1 MAGPRGFDPIAIVEC
16 SYALQGSESE
26 WIDRLLEAVAPAID
40 QGIGVYGY
48 TYRSNGERPVITA
61 VASGNPAWERV
72 LLEMR
77 DKIPSDHVAATI
89 GVRRPTIATESQQV
103 AKLPPHRR
111 NANESIYRALGF
123 ADVLAI
129 HATEPNGGL
138 VLASMLPEKQTVPA
152 RETARWQRITA
163 HMSSALRLRRHI
175 EREAVE
181 DEAVLSP
188 SGNLLHATGVAKQ
201 ADARERLR
209 DAARAMDRARGP
221 LRRNDP
227 QEALELW
234 RALCAGRWSL
244 VDRFESDGRRFLIA
258 HRNQPHLPDLRGL
271 SQREASVAAFAQ
283 LGQSNK
289 EIAYT
294 LGLSP
299 SSVAT
304 HLSAAL
310 RKLGLPSRAAL
321 VTTSFGLQV
330 DKPGD
335 QL

>member
-1 MAGPRGFDPIAIVEC
+1 MAGQRRFDPIAMVER
-16 SYALQGSESE
+16 SYALQGTESE
-26 WIDRLLEAVAPAID
+26 WIDRLLETVSPAID
-40 QGIGVYGY
+40 EGIGVYGF
-48 TYRSNGERPVITA
+48 TYRWHGGRLIFTA
-61 VASGNPAWERV
+61 FSSANPAWEDILRQMNDEASPDY
-72 LLEMR
+72 LAGAI
-77 DKIPSDHVAATI
+77 D
-89 GVRRPTIATESQQV
+89 VRQPCYSFSQQV
-103 AKLPPHRR
+103 AKLPPQTREWHD
-111 NANESIYRALGF
+111 NFYRQLGF
-123 ADVLAI
+123 ADALMV
-129 HATEPNGGL
+129 HAADPDGGIGIL
-138 VLASMLPEKQTVPA
+138 SPRTLEQTVPA
-152 RETARWQRITA
+152 REMARWQRITA
-163 HMSSALRLRRHI
+163 HMASALRLRRRI

-209 DAARAMDRARGP
+209 AAARAMDRARGP

-244 VDRFESDGRRFLIA
+244 VDRFESDGRRYLIA
-258 HRNQPHLPDLRGL
+258 HRNQLSLPNLRGL
-271 SQREASVAAFAQ
+271 SQREATVAAFAQ

-289 EIAYT
+289 EIAYA

-304 HLSAAL
+304 HLSGAL
-310 RKLGLPSRAAL
+310 RKLGLPSRAVL

>member
-1 MAGPRGFDPIAIVEC
+1 MAGQRSFDPIAIVER

-26 WIDRLLEAVAPAID
+26 WIDRLLEAVGPAID
-40 QGIGVYGY
+40 QSIGVYGF
-48 TYRSNGERPVITA
+48 TYRWHGGRLTFTA
-61 VASGNPAWERV
+61 FASGNPAWEDILRQMNDGASADY
-72 LLEMR
+72 LAGAI
-77 DKIPSDHVAATI
+77 D
-89 GVRRPTIATESQQV
+89 VRKPFYSFSQQV
-103 AKLPPHRR
+103 AKLPPQTREWHD
-111 NANESIYRALGF
+111 NFYRQLGF
-123 ADVLAI
+123 ADALMV
-129 HATEPNGGL
+129 HAVDPDGGIGIL
-138 VLASMLPEKQTVPA
+138 SPRALEQTVSA
-152 RETARWQRITA
+152 RDVARWQRTTA
-163 HMSSALRLRRHI
+163 HMASALRLRRRI
-175 EREAVE
+175 EQEKVE

-188 SGNLLHATGVAKQ
+188 SGSLLHATGVAKQ

-209 DAARAMDRARGP
+209 IAARAMDRARGP

-244 VDRFESDGRRFLIA
+244 VDRFESDGRRYLIA
-258 HRNQPHLPDLRGL
+258 HRNQPSLPNLRGL

-304 HLSAAL
+304 HLSGAL

-335 QL
+335 QP

>member
-1 MAGPRGFDPIAIVEC
+1 MA
-16 SYALQGSESE
+16 
-26 WIDRLLEAVAPAID
+26 
-40 QGIGVYGY
+40 
-48 TYRSNGERPVITA
+48 
-61 VASGNPAWERV
+61 
-72 LLEMR
+72 
-77 DKIPSDHVAATI
+77 
-89 GVRRPTIATESQQV
+89 
-103 AKLPPHRR
+103 
-111 NANESIYRALGF
+111 
-123 ADVLAI
+123 
-129 HATEPNGGL
+129 
-138 VLASMLPEKQTVPA
+138 
-152 RETARWQRITA
+152 
-163 HMSSALRLRRHI
+163 SALRLRRRI
-175 EREAVE
+175 EQEKVE

-188 SGNLLHATGVAKQ
+188 SGSLLHATGVAKQ
-201 ADARERLR
+201 ADARGRLR

-258 HRNQPHLPDLRGL
+258 HRNQPHLPNLRGL

-304 HLSAAL
+304 HLSGAL

-335 QL
+335 QP

>member
-26 WIDRLLEAVAPAID
+26 WIDGLVEAVVPAID
-40 QGIGVYGY
+40 QGIGVYGF
-48 TYRSNGERPVITA
+48 TYRWRDGHADPA
-61 VASGNPAWERV
+61 AFASGSPVWERTV
-72 LLEMR
+72 REMYER
-77 DKIPSDHVAATI
+77 LPGDYFAATL
-89 GVRRPTIATESQQV
+89 GARRPHNLLSQQV
-103 AKLPPHRR
+103 AKLPLSVRELSDSFLRP
-111 NANESIYRALGF
+111 LGV
-123 ADVLAI
+123 ADLLAI
-129 HATEPNGGL
+129 HASDPDGGIVLVSGLQETE
-138 VLASMLPEKQTVPA
+138 KVPA
-152 RETARWQRITA
+152 RETARWGRITA
-163 HMSSALRLRRHI
+163 HIATALRLRRRI
-175 EREAVE
+175 EREAAE

-188 SGNLLHATGVAKQ
+188 SGSVLHATGVAKQ
-201 ADARERLR
+201 ADARGRLR

-258 HRNQPHLPDLRGL
+258 HRNQPHLPNLRGL

-304 HLSAAL
+304 HLSGAL

-321 VTTSFGLQV
+321 VTTSFGRQG
-330 DKPGD
+330 DKLGD

>member
-1 MAGPRGFDPIAIVEC
+1 MAGQRSFDPIAIVER

-26 WIDRLLEAVAPAID
+26 WIDRLLEAIAPAID
-40 QGIGVYGY
+40 QVIGVYGY
-48 TYRSNGERPVITA
+48 TYRWHGGRPNFTA
-61 VASGNPAWERV
+61 FASGDPAWEHAIR
-72 LLEMR
+72 EMR
-77 DKIPSDHVAATI
+77 DNASVDYVATVIGARKPSCTV
-89 GVRRPTIATESQQV
+89 SQQA
-103 AKLPPHRR
+103 AKLPLRVR
-111 NANESIYRALGF
+111 EWNDSFFRQSGF
-123 ADVLAI
+123 ADALAV
-129 HATEPNGGL
+129 HAADPDGGL
-138 VLASMLPEKQTVPA
+138 VLMSMLPEKQTVPA
-152 RETARWQRITA
+152 RESARWQRITT
-163 HMSSALRLRRHI
+163 HMASALRLRRRI
-175 EREAVE
+175 EQEKVE

-188 SGNLLHATGVAKQ
+188 SGSVLHATGVAKQ

-209 DAARAMDRARGP
+209 TAARAIDRSRGP
-221 LRRNDP
+221 LRRNHP

-244 VDRFESDGRRFLIA
+244 VDRFESDGRRYLIA
-258 HRNQPHLPDLRGL
+258 HRNQPSLPNLRGL

-304 HLSAAL
+304 HLSGAL
-310 RKLGLPSRAAL
+310 RKLGLRSRAAL
-321 VTTSFGLQV
+321 VTTSFGRQA

>member
-1 MAGPRGFDPIAIVEC
+1 MAGQRSFDPIAIVER

-40 QGIGVYGY
+40 QGIGVYGF
-48 TYRSNGERPVITA
+48 TYRWHGGRVNFTA
-61 VASGNPAWERV
+61 FASGNPAWEDILRQMNDGASADY
-72 LLEMR
+72 LAGAI
-77 DKIPSDHVAATI
+77 D
-89 GVRRPTIATESQQV
+89 VRKPCYSFSQQV
-103 AKLPPHRR
+103 AKLQPQTREWHDNFYRR
-111 NANESIYRALGF
+111 LGF
-123 ADVLAI
+123 ADALMV
-129 HATEPNGGL
+129 HAADPDGGIGIL
-138 VLASMLPEKQTVPA
+138 SPRALEQTVSA
-152 RETARWQRITA
+152 RDVARWQRITA
-163 HMSSALRLRRHI
+163 HMASALRLRRRI
-175 EREAVE
+175 EQEKVE

-188 SGNLLHATGVAKQ
+188 SGTLLHATGVAKQ
-201 ADARERLR
+201 ADARDRLR
-209 DAARAMDRARGP
+209 TAARAMDRARGP

-258 HRNQPHLPDLRGL
+258 HRNQPNLPNLRGL

-304 HLSAAL
+304 HLSGAL
-310 RKLGLPSRAAL
+310 RKLGLRSRAAL

-335 QL
+335 QP